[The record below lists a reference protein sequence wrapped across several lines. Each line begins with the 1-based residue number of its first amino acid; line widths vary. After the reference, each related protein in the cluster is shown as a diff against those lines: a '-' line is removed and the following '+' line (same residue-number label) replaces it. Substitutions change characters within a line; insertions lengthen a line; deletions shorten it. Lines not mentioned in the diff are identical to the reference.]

1 MHHYSKLIT
10 HGHFL
15 LTYISV
21 LKAWLIFINQDK
33 TNNILKLNECIQNT
47 NAVCNPRQ
55 IQSEIQSSPRQIQS
69 ETKFSLRQFQS
80 EKKFSVRQIQS
91 ETKFR
96 PKKKIPTV
104 RKKFSD

>member
-1 MHHYSKLIT
+1 MNHYSKLIT

-21 LKAWLIFINQDK
+21 LKAWLVFINQDK
-33 TNNILKLNECIQNT
+33 TNNILKLNDCIRNT

-55 IQSEIQSSPRQIQS
+55 IQSETKFSMRQFQS
-69 ETKFSLRQFQS
+69 ETKFSLRQIQS
-80 EKKFSVRQIQS
+80 DTKFS
-91 ETKFR
+91 